1 MKIKT
6 DSVAII
12 DIGSSSVRLVIFSE
26 PNFSTNIIFNEKVT
40 LELGAE
46 ISKKVIEDN
55 KVKSLLQV
63 LRRFFQICKKI
74 KKDNLHIFASAAL
87 RVANNSNLIC
97 ERIKTEFDYEI
108 RILTAEEEG
117 IYSAMGV
124 LFSHKKVNGV
134 VGDFGGGSFEI
145 TRVDNNK
152 KVKFLESFNIGH
164 VVLKKIG
171 NFNDNNVKKYIQSSL
186 KKIENVDCTN
196 FYAVGGSFRAL
207 AKLHMFIKKE
217 NLKIIQDYEVG
228 AKEFINDL
236 KTEFFNDCNI
246 NYKLIGKVS
255 KSRMFSI
262 PYAFYVFENLIKKF
276 NIKKIFF
283 TNTGIRE
290 GYLYSLINKKQA
302 DPFLIQVKKVA
313 NGAIKKKDVL
323 RLFNWIEPLNC
334 YLKIEK
340 RVLLSSCWLT
350 NIADSI
356 HPEHRRVF
364 ALERV
369 LYYPFYHLKRSD
381 KYLLSLILYFR
392 YSNNLKEKLADSV
405 STKVLYKEVLKAR
418 IIGQLLRIAHHITG
432 RLNYSNLKS
441 LKLKLNSSNNIVFPE
456 SKKNYLLFGQS
467 YERGVKNILEALKAL
482 KDLNNN

>member
-1 MKIKT
+1 MKIKN

-12 DIGSSSVRLVIFSE
+12 DIGSSSVRLVVFSE

-40 LELGAE
+40 LELGSE
-46 ISKKVIEDN
+46 MFKKVIEDN
-55 KVKSLLQV
+55 KVKSLLKV

-87 RVANNSNLIC
+87 RIANNSNLIC
-97 ERIKTEFDYEI
+97 ERIKTEFDYDI

-145 TRVDNNK
+145 THVDKNK
-152 KVKFLESFNIGH
+152 IKFLESFNIGH
-164 VVLKKIG
+164 VVLKKVG
-171 NFNDNNVKKYIQSSL
+171 DFNDDNVKKFIQSSL
-186 KKIENVDCTN
+186 KKIENVDFAN

-207 AKLHMFIKKE
+207 AKLHMFVKKE
-217 NLKIIQDYEVG
+217 NLKTIQDYEVC
-228 AKEFINDL
+228 AKEFVNDL
-236 KTEFFNDCNI
+236 KTEIFNYPNI
-246 NYKLIGKVS
+246 NYKLISKVT

-262 PYAFYVFENLIKKF
+262 PYVFYVFENLIKKF
-276 NIKKIFF
+276 NIKKLFF

-290 GYLYSLINKKQA
+290 GCLYSLINNKQV
-302 DPFLIQVKKVA
+302 DPFLVQVKKVA
-313 NGAIKKKDVL
+313 NGAIKKKDVSK
-323 RLFNWIEPLNC
+323 LFDWIEPLNY

-340 RVLLSSCWLT
+340 RVLLSSCWFT

-392 YSNNLKEKLADSV
+392 YSNNLKDKIADSV
-405 STKVLYKEVLKAR
+405 STKVPYQEVLKAK

-441 LKLKLNSSNNIVFPE
+441 LKLKLNSSNNVIFPK

-467 YERGVKNILEALKAL
+467 YERGVKNILEALKE
-482 KDLNNN
+482 LNNN